1 MPATKSVFK
10 RWSGTEWVEYYF
22 KTSADLID
30 ETTTYKVLTADERTA
45 ISTYLTTFNVADKLV
60 KINAAGA
67 AQDPSKIDRGLI
79 GDLSGTYLTKNNPE
93 FTGTLRGDLIQ
104 ALSSES
110 SLSLKANP
118 GGSTFGGSR
127 ILINPSSIDF
137 GILETEQGVYLSSM
151 SYYRTFESGE
161 GAVLGKLDLLEL
173 NRLTGLV
180 APVDATDATTKSY
193 VDALVATGLRWASG
207 GPVKVASTGNITS
220 LSGLLTIDG
229 VTLTAGQRVLVWQ
242 QDTASQNGI
251 YAAAV
256 GSWTKDTTDS
266 KAGIMVFVEG
276 GAIYND
282 WTFQA
287 ITDTSWQETSRVDTI
302 TASTGLEKV
311 GLDIRVATGGIT
323 NNMIE
328 ASTISL
334 QNKTQNFASL
344 DTRTYAQTTSAA
356 TSNNITTKVGDLFSA
371 VRLLRGTENYNTNN
385 TQTISGAYS
394 IAEVKNRTY
403 TGTAATPTGL
413 TLVSGDLYFQELT

>member
-79 GDLSGTYLTKNNPE
+79 GDLSGTYLTVNNPT
-93 FTGTLRGDLIQ
+93 FTGTLTGNTIKSVAGDGSNDVLTLRQ
-104 ALSSES
+104 GGFTGSPSTGSSIIIKQNAIEFYTTLHGFTYS
-110 SLSLKANP
+110 S
-118 GGSTFGGSR
+118 
-127 ILINPSSIDF
+127 NPSSPT
-137 GILETEQGVYLSSM
+137 LGVIN
-151 SYYRTFESGE
+151 
-161 GAVLGKLDLLEL
+161 LGST
-173 NRLTGLV
+173 NSLTGLTT
-180 APVDATDATTKSY
+180 PVNATDATTKSY
-193 VDALVATGLRWASG
+193 VDALVATGLRWATG
-207 GPVKVASTGNITS
+207 GPVKAASTGNITS

-251 YAAAV
+251 YTVAA
-256 GSWTKDTTDS
+256 GSWSKDTVDS

-323 NNMIE
+323 DAMLAGSITL
-328 ASTISL
+328 AKL
-334 QNKTQNFASL
+334 ANFTSL
-344 DTRTYAQTTSAA
+344 DNANTSYDTWGELTAA
-356 TSNNITTKVGDLFSA
+356 NTSENIDIKLKNLYSA
-371 VRLLRGTENYNTNN
+371 IGLLRGTANYNTNN
-385 TQTISGAYS
+385 SQTISDVYS

-403 TGTAATPTGL
+403 VGTTSTPTGL
-413 TLVSGDLYFQELT
+413 TLVSGDLYFYELT